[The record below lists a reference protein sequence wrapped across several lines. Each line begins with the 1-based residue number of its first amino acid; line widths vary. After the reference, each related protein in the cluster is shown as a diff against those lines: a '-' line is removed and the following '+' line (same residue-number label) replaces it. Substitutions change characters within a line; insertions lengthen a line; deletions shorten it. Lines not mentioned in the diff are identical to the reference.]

1 MIYIFTLSSNHIMNI
16 VQGINKTPFE
26 FENHFFFCKEHT
38 TIKWSNGCL
47 SVGNKLLDDFCTSI
61 S

>member
-47 SVGNKLLDDFCTSI
+47 SVGNKLLDDF
-61 S
+61 